1 MIVEEGT
8 RAEQLAKQQ
17 RNLKQRYK
25 GNLVMLSIHHGI
37 AGASSVLQRCRLV
50 VLLNLC
56 SPLLCRLGLKGK
68 MEDLM
73 DTSEL
78 ISDADILPSIPSAA
92 KPAGKGAPELL
103 SSMSGLYSIRP

>member
-1 MIVEEGT
+1 
-8 RAEQLAKQQ
+8 
-17 RNLKQRYK
+17 
-25 GNLVMLSIHHGI
+25 MLSIHHGI
-37 AGASSVLQRCRLV
+37 ADASCVLQRCRLV
-50 VLLNLC
+50 ASAVPNSC

-78 ISDADILPSIPSAA
+78 ISDADILPSAPSAA

-103 SSMSGLYSIRP
+103 SNMSGLYSIQ

>member
-1 MIVEEGT
+1 M
-8 RAEQLAKQQ
+8 
-17 RNLKQRYK
+17 
-25 GNLVMLSIHHGI
+25 MLSIHHGI

-50 VLLNLC
+50 AALNPC

-78 ISDADILPSIPSAA
+78 ISDADILPNVPSAA

-103 SSMSGLYSIRP
+103 SDMSGLCSIQP

>member
-1 MIVEEGT
+1 
-8 RAEQLAKQQ
+8 
-17 RNLKQRYK
+17 
-25 GNLVMLSIHHGI
+25 MLSIRHGV
-37 AGASSVLQRCRLV
+37 AGASFVLQRCHLV
-50 VLLNLC
+50 ASTLLNPC

-78 ISDADILPSIPSAA
+78 ISDADILPSVSSAA

>member
-1 MIVEEGT
+1 
-8 RAEQLAKQQ
+8 
-17 RNLKQRYK
+17 
-25 GNLVMLSIHHGI
+25 MLSIHHGI
-37 AGASSVLQRCRLV
+37 AGASSVLQRCHLV
-50 VLLNLC
+50 ASALLNPC

-78 ISDADILPSIPSAA
+78 ISDADILPNVPSAA

-103 SSMSGLYSIRP
+103 SDMSGLCSIQP